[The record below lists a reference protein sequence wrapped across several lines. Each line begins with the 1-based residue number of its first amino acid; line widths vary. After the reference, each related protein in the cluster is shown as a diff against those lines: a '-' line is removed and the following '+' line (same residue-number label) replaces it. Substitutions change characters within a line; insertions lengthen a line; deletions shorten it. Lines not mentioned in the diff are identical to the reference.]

1 MELPTEMAPGPQ
13 LYFLADYSHGFCD
26 GCVLWYRPNACGY
39 TPDIKQAGTYTAE
52 EAKPYE
58 GPDTVAV
65 PVEWLHQNARIRMV
79 IDVGDTHG
87 AGQEAFWS
95 PRNLREALPPN
106 VELTG
111 AARLYRAASSDRRE
125 RG

>member
-13 LYFLADYSHGFCD
+13 RYFLADFSHGHCN
-26 GCVLWYRPNACGY
+26 GCVMWYRPNACGY

-52 EAKPYE
+52 EAKPHE

-79 IDVGDTHG
+79 VDAGDTHPVE
-87 AGQEAFWS
+87 QAFWS
-95 PRNLREALPPN
+95 ARRLREVLPPN
-106 VELTG
+106 AEL
-111 AARLYRAASSDRRE
+111 
-125 RG
+125 RGRPLADGPT